1 MTRRVVG
8 GAAATRVLFGV
19 VTLAVVTLALA
30 GCAVPEPATT
40 TSEPTATPE
49 PSAAPSLPASGM
61 EIVPGRGIGPFAF
74 GMSADELVRQ
84 LGEADAMSE
93 ARDGSGLAYW
103 RYDAIGISFHVRDA
117 VVVGMT
123 CLSPRH
129 AIAGVLRV
137 GMEWRDAVDRVERSF
152 GRPIQGRLFESDAGA
167 MFTVPEFEVTLE
179 IDGNGVIRQINL
191 EPIPGVAPED
201 LPEPEAREERA
212 PARTADTA
220 TAAQPVGRGTDV
232 TRNTGPV
239 TFPHIERDPG
249 PNNFGRGVMGKLPR
263 FDPNLDPGWQVDLR
277 GFDLSRLD
285 LRNRADDLLHAD
297 FDDRTIWPDDNQM
310 PSSFDRT
317 TIMELGRSPG
327 LGVRELHGRGVTGEG
342 IGIAIIDQPLLT
354 THQEYADRLRFYE
367 EININPRWEAAMHG
381 AAVASVALGETV
393 GVAPGADL
401 YYVAEWRMDIDP
413 PPEGDRG
420 NFAITAL
427 AVRRILEIN
436 EQLPPE
442 QRIRVISISVGWG
455 PNDRGYAEMMAAV
468 REATEAG
475 MLVICSSVEAVHGFS
490 FHGLGRDPM
499 ADPEAA
505 SSYVPGTWWAD
516 SFYDRPRSFGAP
528 WRERTLLVPMD
539 SRTTASPTG
548 DEDYVYY
555 KTGGWSWSIPWIAG
569 LYALVAQVEPDVTPE
584 WFWRAALATG
594 TTITV
599 SHDGQELEF
608 GTIAN
613 PVALI
618 EAFGG

>member
-8 GAAATRVLFGV
+8 GVAATRALFGV

-30 GCAVPEPATT
+30 GCAVPESAATTQEPAAAEPATT
-40 TSEPTATPE
+40 
-49 PSAAPSLPASGM
+49 SAAIEQVDV
-61 EIVPGRGIGPFAF
+61 EIVPGRGIGQFVF

-84 LGEADAMSE
+84 LGEADAVFE
-93 ARDGSGLAYW
+93 ARGGSGLAYW
-103 RYDAIGISFHVRDA
+103 HYPAVGIDFHVRDGA
-117 VVVGMT
+117 VVGMT
-123 CLSPRH
+123 SLLPRY
-129 AIAGVLRV
+129 AIAGAVRV
-137 GMEWRDAVDRVERSF
+137 GMEWEEAIRQWEQSLD
-152 GRPIQGRLFESDAGA
+152 RPIDGRLFESAGGA
-167 MFTVPEFEVTLE
+167 MFTVPEFEVSLE
-179 IDGNGVIRQINL
+179 IDTDGRIDEINV
-191 EPIPGVAPED
+191 EPIPGLAPEGV
-201 LPEPEAREERA
+201 PEPEARVERA

-220 TAAQPVGRGTDV
+220 TTTQPAGRQTDV
-232 TRNTGPV
+232 TRSTGPV
-239 TFPHIERDPG
+239 TFPHIERNPG
-249 PNNFGRGVMGKLPR
+249 PSDFGRGVMGKLPR
-263 FDPNLDPGWQVDLR
+263 FDPDLDPGWQVDLR

-285 LRNRADDLLHAD
+285 LRDRADDLFHAD
-297 FDDRTIWPDDNQM
+297 FDDRTIWPDDSRM

-317 TIMELGRSPG
+317 AIMELGRSPG
-327 LGVRELHGRGVTGEG
+327 LGVRELHARGLTGEG

-354 THQEYADRLRFYE
+354 THREYADRLRFYE
-367 EININPRWEAAMHG
+367 EINIDRRWEATMHG
-381 AAVASVALGETV
+381 AAVASIALGETV

-401 YYVAEWRMDIDP
+401 YYVAEWRMDLDP
-413 PPEGDRG
+413 RPEGDRG

-442 QRIRVISISVGWG
+442 QKIRVISISVGWG

-468 REATEAG
+468 REATDAG

-499 ADPEAA
+499 ADPEVA
-505 SSYVPGTWWAD
+505 SSYAPGSWWAD
-516 SFYDRPRSFGAP
+516 SFYDRPRDFGAP

-548 DEDYVYY
+548 DDDYVYY

-569 LYALVAQVEPDVTPE
+569 LYALVAQVEPDVTPQ
-584 WFWRAALATG
+584 WFWRTALETG